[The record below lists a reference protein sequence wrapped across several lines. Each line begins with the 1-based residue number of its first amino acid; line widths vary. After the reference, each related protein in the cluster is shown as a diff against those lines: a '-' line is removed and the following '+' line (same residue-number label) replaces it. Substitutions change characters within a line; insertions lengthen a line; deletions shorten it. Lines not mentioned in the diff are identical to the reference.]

1 MGDTATIAYC
11 GPAAVPGDLLTRWNF
26 DPLLM
31 AALAALAIVIAS
43 GRVANARAGWASL
56 VLATIIFVSP
66 LCALS
71 SALFSARVL
80 HHVLLIAA
88 VAPLLALAFPVR
100 RLPSPPLAALVGLH
114 TIILWVWHMP
124 APYAW
129 GLASVPAYWLMQT
142 SLLVSAWLLW
152 RAIFVS
158 TTQPGPALAALVAT
172 TGQMGLLAALIVFA
186 PRPLYVVHFAST
198 AAWGMNPLA
207 DQQLG
212 GLLMWVPASLPYL
225 GLGLL
230 VGLVELAASR
240 ANRMTTLLKFIHLG
254 TIAIWSGG
262 LIVLPFLF
270 WQRRAI
276 EVGPELD
283 RLHRLTRF
291 VYVGMTSPAAFVAIG
306 SGTALIF
313 LQATFLEWFSL
324 KMVLVGIMVMLH
336 VVAGLTLMHLFEPAG
351 RFSRFSYVALTVAY
365 LVLITA
371 IIGVVLGKP
380 HIDSNQFA
388 QNLFAP
394 GGLRQFLGETKM
406 PIP

>member
-31 AALAALAIVIAS
+31 AALAGLAIVIAS

-56 VLATIIFVSP
+56 VLAAIIFVSP

-100 RLPSPPLAALVGLH
+100 RLPSLPLAALIGLH

-158 TTQPGPALAALVAT
+158 TKQPGPALAALVAT

-225 GLGLL
+225 GLGLW
-230 VGLVELAASR
+230 LA
-240 ANRMTTLLKFIHLG
+240 
-254 TIAIWSGG
+254 WSS
-262 LIVLPFLF
+262 LRP
-270 WQRRAI
+270 
-276 EVGPELD
+276 VGP
-283 RLHRLTRF
+283 
-291 VYVGMTSPAAFVAIG
+291 
-306 SGTALIF
+306 TA
-313 LQATFLEWFSL
+313 
-324 KMVLVGIMVMLH
+324 
-336 VVAGLTLMHLFEPAG
+336 
-351 RFSRFSYVALTVAY
+351 
-365 LVLITA
+365 
-371 IIGVVLGKP
+371 
-380 HIDSNQFA
+380 
-388 QNLFAP
+388 
-394 GGLRQFLGETKM
+394 
-406 PIP
+406 